1 MWLLQLLS
9 VQEFRRT
16 LEQLSAF
23 TPTAKR
29 EDKKSTH
36 LDIFKL
42 FTGVRVK
49 IQLLLLVLFSIQTF
63 LSSRKTINH
72 SAASSCDS
80 SSGTVQ
86 FESPFG
92 HFHIIVP
99 VALERGCNCHIK
111 PHQHE
116 HKSQKQAV
124 KHVSSAE
131 LLPQPCA
138 VALASRGIPSIQHIK
153 GQFTHHGAHK
163 TTLKRSEQCLLLF

>member
-1 MWLLQLLS
+1 M
-9 VQEFRRT
+9 V
-16 LEQLSAF
+16 
-23 TPTAKR
+23 TAVTFCTRIQKDVR
-29 EDKKSTH
+29 ATKCIYSHCQKGRQKSTH

-111 PHQHE
+111 PH
-116 HKSQKQAV
+116 
-124 KHVSSAE
+124 
-131 LLPQPCA
+131 
-138 VALASRGIPSIQHIK
+138 
-153 GQFTHHGAHK
+153 
-163 TTLKRSEQCLLLF
+163 

>member
-80 SSGTVQ
+80 SSGTV
-86 FESPFG
+86 S
-92 HFHIIVP
+92 V
-99 VALERGCNCHIK
+99 
-111 PHQHE
+111 
-116 HKSQKQAV
+116 
-124 KHVSSAE
+124 
-131 LLPQPCA
+131 
-138 VALASRGIPSIQHIK
+138 
-153 GQFTHHGAHK
+153 
-163 TTLKRSEQCLLLF
+163 

>member
-92 HFHIIVP
+92 HFQIIVP

-111 PHQHE
+111 PH
-116 HKSQKQAV
+116 
-124 KHVSSAE
+124 
-131 LLPQPCA
+131 
-138 VALASRGIPSIQHIK
+138 
-153 GQFTHHGAHK
+153 
-163 TTLKRSEQCLLLF
+163 